1 MAETKVKPVEGRGS
15 WPRGRVRGR
24 ERRKDGCRQSEKMA
38 VVREKMAV
46 VSPAACAMGRKGEHG
61 KGPASYR
68 GLGLRPAVAGLPS
81 HLPWPPKAAAGSG
94 LASGPLA
101 PAFSGPFNFVSNTVH
116 LFVV

>member
-1 MAETKVKPVEGRGS
+1 MPKAGVAGRDATVGPARLARAPTRSSQSPKSYWVE
-15 WPRGRVRGR
+15 RVG
-24 ERRKDGCRQSEKMA
+24 
-38 VVREKMAV
+38 EKMAV

-101 PAFSGPFNFVSNTVH
+101 PAFSGPFVE
-116 LFVV
+116 